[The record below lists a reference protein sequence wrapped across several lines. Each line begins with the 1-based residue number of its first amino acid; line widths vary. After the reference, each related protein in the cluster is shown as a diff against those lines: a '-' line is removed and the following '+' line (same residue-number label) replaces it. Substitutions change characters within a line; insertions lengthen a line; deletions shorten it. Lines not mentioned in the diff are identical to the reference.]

1 MNAKRAIGGFCT
13 FVGGAVVGILQA
25 TEPTWFGN
33 HAWILPASFVVL
45 LVGLL
50 VWMCQYLWVQRLLG
64 IVPAIR
70 SPLTEPPL
78 AGRSQRLK
86 IIEAHYGIE
95 GISDPDVT
103 HHLVERLRGNS
114 YAELV
119 GADLF
124 NGFDPVSGRVKRLT
138 VRYSFDGKEST
149 VIRPENEWLILP
161 EDMFLRKLLDVCR
174 EERRVNEIQ
183 LKSDLSRV
191 REEYRQCEE
200 ERKTALQ
207 RNADSLAMSDS
218 DPRVYLQFVDARMSG
233 SDKRELQAY
242 FTLINRSES
251 EARNIIL
258 EPIEMDGKSV
268 QFTRHRLAA
277 PLLPSREVCFYPD
290 VVTTDNKSVTD
301 RERDLFHIF
310 CLDYVALG
318 DSTIC
323 EAKKPVRATY
333 QDSVQNL
340 FEVTCELV
348 FDPSAHNDVRMGNRG
363 PNPAI
368 FTRNHRFRKVAI
380 AI

>member
-1 MNAKRAIGGFCT
+1 MDAKRAIGGFCI
-13 FVGGAVVGILQA
+13 FMVGTVVNILQA
-25 TEPTWFGN
+25 TEPNWFGN

-50 VWMCQYLWVQRLLG
+50 FWLCQYQWAQKLLG
-64 IVPAIR
+64 IVQPICF
-70 SPLTEPPL
+70 PLTEPPL
-78 AGRSQRLK
+78 EARPQRLK

-95 GISDPDVT
+95 GINDPDVT
-103 HHLVERLRGNS
+103 HYLVERLCGNS

-124 NGFDPVSGRVKRLT
+124 HGFDPVSGKVKRLA
-138 VRYSFDGKEST
+138 VRYSFDGKESA

-191 REEYRQCEE
+191 REAYRQCDE

-207 RNADSLAMSDS
+207 RNADSLSMSDS
-218 DPRVYLQFVDARMSG
+218 DPRVYPQFVDARMNG

-258 EPIEMDGKSV
+258 EPIEMNGKII

-277 PLLPSREVCFYPD
+277 PLLPNREVCFYPD

-310 CLDYVALG
+310 CLDYIALG

-323 EAKKPVRATY
+323 EATKPVRATY
-333 QDSVQNL
+333 QDSARNL